1 MRHQGARALGFHFW
15 EAPRAANFRDKEQ
28 NSDCQD
34 RKEGGRRGTL
44 WFNAEFQSCRMKTL
58 GLAAQLWTTEL

>member
-1 MRHQGARALGFHFW
+1 MRHQGARALGFHFQ

-28 NSDCQD
+28 NGGCQD

-44 WFNAEFQSCRMKTL
+44 WFKAELQDENPGVGCPTMDH
-58 GLAAQLWTTEL
+58 